1 MLRNQRK
8 HRCKSQAL
16 YLRVAIPYKVMLV
29 RTTLHVELLP
39 SVYLRGGAQCL
50 WKHSDVSI
58 LFLFDFQNFTDRSLG
73 HANILSYSWSTHVTW
88 SMVAKNRGVFLTVS
102 FPKKIKASL
111 PIGFWYFIKSTI
123 EVNRR
128 NTITFSIW
136 ILKLARNDKGFQYY
150 ENLPKIFLTHI
161 FRKIKFWWIIL
172 LFFLNSKK
180 LNKTNRII
188 ESIHLFTP
196 LLLQFL
202 QCTYGFRQSKVR
214 CQEKSLEMNANFPE
228 SVKVALFGE
237 IDRPFLSG
245 RLQRVNEIT
254 GQWGGAWPKTRCPPP
269 SLSPNFKIIKL
280 ITKTQKQMKIDSHSG
295 KSYYSKVIM
304 DMNQIYFDLY
314 KTCCLFPDTRN

>member
-1 MLRNQRK
+1 MIRNVEATKSFNNVHFQRINCSKPSCYETKEK

-16 YLRVAIPYKVMLV
+16 YLRVAIPYKVMVV
-29 RTTLHVELLP
+29 RTTVHVELLP
-39 SVYLRGGAQCL
+39 SVYLRDGAQCL

-161 FRKIKFWWIIL
+161 FRKIKCWWIIL
-172 LFFLNSKK
+172 LFFLNRKK
-180 LNKTNRII
+180 I
-188 ESIHLFTP
+188 E
-196 LLLQFL
+196 
-202 QCTYGFRQSKVR
+202 
-214 CQEKSLEMNANFPE
+214 
-228 SVKVALFGE
+228 
-237 IDRPFLSG
+237 
-245 RLQRVNEIT
+245 
-254 GQWGGAWPKTRCPPP
+254 
-269 SLSPNFKIIKL
+269 
-280 ITKTQKQMKIDSHSG
+280 
-295 KSYYSKVIM
+295 
-304 DMNQIYFDLY
+304 
-314 KTCCLFPDTRN
+314 

>member
-1 MLRNQRK
+1 MEALRRFYSLSVWFSKFHGQK
-8 HRCKSQAL
+8 FGACKYIIIQ
-16 YLRVAIPYKVMLV
+16 LV
-29 RTTLHVELLP
+29 YSCHVI
-39 SVYLRGGAQCL
+39 YGGKEQ
-50 WKHSDVSI
+50 W
-58 LFLFDFQNFTDRSLG
+58 G
-73 HANILSYSWSTHVTW
+73 
-88 SMVAKNRGVFLTVS
+88 FLTVS

-202 QCTYGFRQSKVR
+202 QCTYGFRQSRVR
-214 CQEKSLEMNANFPE
+214 CQGKSLEMNANFPE

-237 IDRPFLSG
+237 SDRPFLSG

-269 SLSPNFKIIKL
+269 LPLPEFQIIKL
-280 ITKTQKQMKIDSHSG
+280 IIKTQKQMKIDSHSG

>member
-1 MLRNQRK
+1 M
-8 HRCKSQAL
+8 
-16 YLRVAIPYKVMLV
+16 AIPYKVMVV
-29 RTTLHVELLP
+29 RTTVHVELLP
-39 SVYLRGGAQCL
+39 SVYLRDGAQCL

-161 FRKIKFWWIIL
+161 FRKIKFCWIIL
-172 LFFLNSKK
+172 LFFLNRKK
-180 LNKTNRII
+180 NWIRQTELLNQ
-188 ESIHLFTP
+188 SIYSPHCYWSFYNARMALDSP
-196 LLLQFL
+196 L
-202 QCTYGFRQSKVR
+202 TRD
-214 CQEKSLEMNANFPE
+214 A
-228 SVKVALFGE
+228 FGNE
-237 IDRPFLSG
+237 YKLSG
-245 RLQRVNEIT
+245 KRESGIIRWN
-254 GQWGGAWPKTRCPPP
+254 RP
-269 SLSPNFKIIKL
+269 SLSVRA
-280 ITKTQKQMKIDSHSG
+280 ITA
-295 KSYYSKVIM
+295 
-304 DMNQIYFDLY
+304 
-314 KTCCLFPDTRN
+314 C